1 MTNGFCRLPCNGDGF
16 PAFPGNLCPN
26 MGGKNYAQFIVNAT
40 SVEATADL
48 LDEYANAYAD
58 YYPDAFIK
66 FKQLDY
72 QTVSFP
78 IEVRFM
84 GDDITA
90 LKQVADTLMTSLQ
103 DMDGLVWVHTNFEEM
118 LPEVRVTLD
127 PVESSRLGISKAMA
141 AADMAI
147 RYNGMSVGSVWEGDY
162 PLAICLK
169 SDKED
174 AYDSFDRIGMLI
186 CRRLFRV
193 SVFRFA
199 RCLKYRR
206 ME

>member
-1 MTNGFCRLPCNGDGF
+1 MDKTAAVCDSVYALLKDDERVLSAT
-16 PAFPGNLCPN
+16 AFVGMASPRFQATYAPN
-26 MGGKNYAQFIVNAT
+26 MGGKNYAQFIVNTT

-169 SDKED
+169 RIKE
-174 AYDSFDRIGMLI
+174 RMHTI
-186 CRRLFRV
+186 RL
-193 SVFRFA
+193 
-199 RCLKYRR
+199 
-206 ME
+206 MG